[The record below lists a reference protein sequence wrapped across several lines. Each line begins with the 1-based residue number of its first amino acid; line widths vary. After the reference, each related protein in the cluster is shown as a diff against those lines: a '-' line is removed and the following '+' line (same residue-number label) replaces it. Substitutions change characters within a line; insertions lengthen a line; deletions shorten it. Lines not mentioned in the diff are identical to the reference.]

1 VVVTVGVLVVGR
13 VPVVTVRGLVGLV
26 VTVRVPVAGLVGLAP
41 SQNHRQ

>member
-13 VPVVTVRGLVGLV
+13 VPVVTVRVVVGLV
-26 VTVRVPVAGLVGLAP
+26 VTVRVPVVVVVGLAP